1 MNNQPASM
9 DAQLEGSN
17 PKLQTVKYVNLLPS
31 GKQGDYTQL
40 NRIDYMPDPTT
51 VPYFDGKQSYLN
63 LQITNTSTF
72 QIGNSGNPITADPP
86 MCFPAHMGANAIIN
100 RCLLRAKDN
109 GQVIEDIEAY
119 NMLNGIKNAYT
130 NDSDVFKSLGRIT
143 GVAGR
148 TCDPAN
154 QAIDNLAINY
164 FMPNGK
170 VTTNAIVGGNIASS
184 AQFCLPIETG
194 LMSAFADQ
202 HHVVPN
208 LDVPLHFQFFLE
220 KDNVALQVL
229 SSEFYQT
236 ITVGGVS
243 VFHKD
248 YKSPLSVH
256 GTTKSGTQLLL
267 DADICDTTLTFDGVA
282 WDVRKCAFRVGQ
294 AIKDSAGDTR
304 IISAVE
310 GNAGASSNQIKI
322 TLDVAFNAGDG
333 AVNVQMAPITRGY
346 RVDKA
351 EMKLLLTIPDQPT
364 MKMIRSQMA
373 RGISFASAQLYR
385 LSTSSGLKN
394 SVLDIPESLTRVMSM
409 MAIPVQ
415 QENLESLDLANSYV
429 YCRPDALLTAGNDN
443 QVSYQWQI
451 QNTLIPNLAVDTN
464 SATNNKNDNAI
475 FFNQV
480 VMSLRHMLTV
490 KALSD
495 TPLARKEEDI
505 DISLPYFFPVS
516 LSPVGQSFNLINSAP
531 QLRINNTSAT
541 PANIT
546 AKLYFIFAIHT
557 RVLKSSEMGADI
569 SF

>member
-17 PKLQTVKYVNLLPS
+17 PKLQTVKYVNLLPN
-31 GKQGDYTQL
+31 GKQGDYTAQ

-72 QIGNSGNPITADPP
+72 QQGNSGNPATADPP

-130 NDSDVFKSLGRIT
+130 NDSDVFKTLGRIT

-154 QAIDNLAINY
+154 QAVDNQAINY
-164 FMPNGK
+164 FIPNGS
-170 VTTNAIVGGNIASS
+170 VTANAIAGGNTKAS
-184 AQFCLPIETG
+184 AQFCVPIETG
-194 LMSAFADQ
+194 LMSAFANQ

-236 ITVGGVS
+236 VNVDGVA
-243 VFHKD
+243 VVHKN
-248 YKSPLSVH
+248 YQSPLSEHAGV
-256 GTTKSGTQLLL
+256 KAA
-267 DADICDTTLTFDGVA
+267 ADITLGVGVCDTSLTIDGEA
-282 WDVRKCAFRVGQ
+282 WDVRKCAFRIGQ
-294 AIKDSAGDTR
+294 AVMVGADTR
-304 IISAVE
+304 IITAVE
-310 GNAGASSNQIKI
+310 GNTGAGSNQIKI
-322 TLDVAFNAGDG
+322 TVDVAFGAGDG
-333 AVNVQMAPITRGY
+333 AVQLKMAPITRGY
-346 RVDKA
+346 KVDKA

-364 MKMIRSQMA
+364 MRMIRSQMA
-373 RGISFASAQLYR
+373 RGISFASSQLYK
-385 LSTSSGLKN
+385 LSTAPQLKN
-394 SVLDIPESLTRVMSM
+394 SVLDIPEALTRVMSM
-409 MAIPVQ
+409 LAVPVQ
-415 QENLESLDLANSYV
+415 QDNLEALDLANSYV
-429 YCRPDALLTAGNDN
+429 YCRPDPLLNAGNDN
-443 QVSYQWQI
+443 QVSYQWQV
-451 QNTLIPNLAVDTN
+451 QNTLIPNLEVDTN
-464 SATNNKNDNAI
+464 SATNNANDNSI
-475 FFNQV
+475 YFNQV
-480 VMSLRHMLTV
+480 VMALRHMLTV

-495 TPLARKEEDI
+495 NPLARKTEDI
-505 DISLPYFFPVS
+505 DIELPYFFPIS

-531 QLRINNTSAT
+531 QLRINNSSAT
-541 PANIT
+541 PANIL
-546 AKLYFIFAIHT
+546 AKLYFIFAVHT
-557 RVLKSSEMGADI
+557 RVLKSTEMGAEI

>member
-17 PKLQTVKYVNLLPS
+17 PKLQTVKYVNLLPN
-31 GKQGDYTQL
+31 GKQGDYTAQ

-51 VPYFDGKQSYLN
+51 VPYFDGAQSYLN
-63 LQITNTSTF
+63 LQITNTSTYND
-72 QIGNSGNPITADPP
+72 GNSGNPSTASPP
-86 MCFPAHMGANAIIN
+86 MCFPAHMGANAVIN
-100 RCLLRAKDN
+100 RCLLRAKEN

-130 NDSDVFKSLGRIT
+130 NDSDVFKTLGRIT

-154 QAIDNLAINY
+154 QSIDNLAINY
-164 FMPNGK
+164 FMPNGG
-170 VTTNAIVGGNIASS
+170 VTANAITGGNTTVS

-194 LMSAFADQ
+194 LMSAFANQ

-243 VFHKD
+243 VVHKN
-248 YKSPLSVH
+248 YQSPLSDHV
-256 GTTKSGTQLLL
+256 GVKATTAILLGVGV
-267 DADICDTTLTFDGVA
+267 CDTSLTIEGEP

-294 AIKDSAGDTR
+294 AITDGTDTR
-304 IISAVE
+304 IITAVE
-310 GNAGASSNQIKI
+310 GNTGASSNQITI
-322 TLDVAFNAGDG
+322 TLDVALSAGDG
-333 AVNVQMAPITRGY
+333 AVTVKSAPIVRGY
-346 RVDKA
+346 KIDKA

-364 MKMIRSQMA
+364 MRMIRSQMA
-373 RGISFASAQLYR
+373 RGISFASSQLYK
-385 LSTSSGLKN
+385 LSTAPQLKN
-394 SVLDIPESLTRVMSM
+394 SVLDIPEALTRVMSM
-409 MAIPVQ
+409 MAVPVQ
-415 QENLESLDLANSYV
+415 QNNLEALDLANSYV
-429 YCRPDALLTAGNDN
+429 YCRPDPLLDAGNDN
-443 QVSYQWQI
+443 QVSYQWQV
-451 QNTLIPNLAVDTN
+451 QNTLIPNLEVDTN
-464 SATNNKNDNAI
+464 TATNNNNDNAI

-480 VMSLRHMLTV
+480 VMALRHMLTV
-490 KALSD
+490 KSLSD
-495 TPLARKEEDI
+495 NPLARKTEDI
-505 DISLPYFFPVS
+505 DIELPYFFPIS

-531 QLRINNTSAT
+531 QLRINNSSTT
-541 PANIT
+541 PANIL
-546 AKLYFIFAIHT
+546 AKLYFIFAVHT
-557 RVLKSSEMGADI
+557 RVLTSTEAGANI